1 MKSKTAN
8 FLFYF
13 LIVFNVFVLAQGKTF
28 NVWPGKIPGAIDN
41 PAVKE
46 TTIVETGIDRVK
58 YVTNPT
64 LTAFF
69 PPKEKT
75 NGTAVVICPG
85 GSYIRLSISQ
95 EGYEV
100 AKWFNENGVAAFVL
114 KYRLPNDLIMKNKSI
129 GPLQDIQESLRIVRR
144 NAKEWGINPDKIG
157 VVGFSAGGHLASTA
171 ATHFNDKVYD
181 SDTTSARPSF
191 AVLIYPVISCIGKDI
206 HVGSVEALLGKNADE
221 KLLEA
226 FSNQLRVTKDTPPAF
241 LACSQDDK
249 TVPFVNSVSF
259 YLAMKENNV
268 PGELH
273 VYEKGGHG
281 YSLAKN
287 RGTESNWPEACKKW
301 FQQRGLL

>member
-1 MKSKTAN
+1 MKSRLAN

-13 LIVFNVFVLAQGKTF
+13 LIVFNVFVIAQEKTF
-28 NVWPGKIPGAIDN
+28 NVWSGKIPDAIDN

-46 TTIVETGIDRVK
+46 TTVVETGIERVK
-58 YVTNPT
+58 FVTNPT
-64 LTAFF
+64 LTAFL
-69 PPKEKT
+69 PPKEKS
-75 NGTAVVICPG
+75 NGAAVIICPG

-114 KYRLPNDLIMKNKSI
+114 KYRLPSDLIMKNKSI
-129 GPLQDIQESLRIVRR
+129 GPLQDIQESIRIVRR
-144 NAKEWGINPDKIG
+144 NAKEWGIHPDKIG

-191 AVLIYPVISCIGKDI
+191 AVLIYPVISCIGKYI
-206 HVGSVEALLGKNADE
+206 HVGSVVALLGKNPDE

-226 FSNQLRVTKDTPPAF
+226 FSNQLMVTKDTPPAF

-249 TVPFVNSVSF
+249 TVPFINSVNYF
-259 YLAMKENNV
+259 LAMKEYNV

-287 RGTESNWPEACKKW
+287 GGSESSWPEACKKW
-301 FQQRGLL
+301 LKQRGLL

>member
-1 MKSKTAN
+1 MKSRLAN

-13 LIVFNVFVLAQGKTF
+13 LIVFNVFVIAQEKTF
-28 NVWPGKIPGAIDN
+28 NVWSGKIPDAIDN

-46 TTIVETGIDRVK
+46 TTVVETGIERVK
-58 YVTNPT
+58 FVTNPT
-64 LTAFF
+64 LTAFL
-69 PPKEKT
+69 PPKEKS
-75 NGTAVVICPG
+75 NGAAVIICPG

-114 KYRLPNDLIMKNKSI
+114 KYRLPSDLIMKNKSI
-129 GPLQDIQESLRIVRR
+129 GPLQDIQESIRIVRR
-144 NAKEWGINPDKIG
+144 NAKEWGIHPDKIG

-191 AVLIYPVISCIGKDI
+191 AVLIYPVISCIGKYI
-206 HVGSVEALLGKNADE
+206 HVGSVVALLGKNPDE

-226 FSNQLRVTKDTPPAF
+226 FSNQLQVTKETPPAF

-249 TVPFVNSVSF
+249 TVPFINSVNYF
-259 YLAMKENNV
+259 LAMKEYNV

-287 RGTESNWPEACKKW
+287 GGSESSWPEACKKW
-301 FQQRGLL
+301 LKQRGLL